1 MKNNKLISMLL
12 SVVIAFGLWL
22 YVITTVSPGYTD
34 TISDVPVRFEG
45 ETALNERGLMITD
58 GLDAFI
64 DLTLSGNRSDFI
76 KLTRENITVKVD
88 LTKVYD
94 PGIKALEYQIA
105 YPGDVPNNAFT
116 EESKYPD
123 KVVITVEKKVTK
135 PVDVEVIFSGSA
147 KDGYIAEVEEYVL
160 DYPTINITGPSSVV
174 QQIASAQINVDL
186 TDLTESIS
194 ENYRFLLCDE
204 AGEPVDVAM
213 ITTDVA
219 EVHLDVKIQRWKEI
233 PLELN
238 VTYGGG
244 ATVNNTVI
252 TVDPQ
257 TIRVSG
263 SEVLLEDIHEIVLG
277 SVDLSTLEEDLTQV
291 YTITLPEG
299 VNNMS
304 GKTEV
309 QVSIQFVGLTI
320 KEFEVSQIQVINVP
334 EGLEHD
340 LLNEVVK
347 VKLRGATNLINEL
360 KPEDIFLTVDLSGKE
375 IGSFTVKSSI
385 TIQGEK
391 YASIGAVGPH
401 SVSIALKEEVE
412 EPTEG

>member
-1 MKNNKLISMLL
+1 MKNNKLISVLL
-12 SVVIAFGLWL
+12 SIVIAFGLWL
-22 YVITTVSPGYTD
+22 YVITTVSPGYMD

-76 KLTRENITVKVD
+76 KLTRENITIRVD

-94 PGIKALEYQIA
+94 PGIKELDYQIV

-116 EESKYPD
+116 EENKYPD
-123 KVVITVEKKVTK
+123 KVTIVVEKKVTK
-135 PVDVEVIFSGSA
+135 PVDVQVVFTGSV
-147 KDGYIAEVEEYVL
+147 KDGYIAETEEFVL

-174 QQIASAQINVDL
+174 QQIESARINVDL

-194 ENYRFLLCDE
+194 ENYRFTLCDE
-204 AGEPVDVAM
+204 EGEPVDVEM

-233 PLELN
+233 PLRLN

-244 ATVNNTVI
+244 AMENNTLI
-252 TVDPQ
+252 TIDPL

-263 SEVLLEDIHEIVLG
+263 SELLLEDLNEIVLG
-277 SVDLSTLEEDLTQV
+277 SIDLSTLEENFSEV

-299 VNNMS
+299 VTNMS
-304 GKTEV
+304 GKTEA

-334 EGLEHD
+334 EGLEYD

-347 VKLRGATNLINEL
+347 VKLRGGTSLINQL
-360 KPEDIFLTVDLSGKE
+360 KSEDIVLTVDLSGKE
-375 IGSFTVKSSI
+375 VGSFTVKSAI
-385 TIQGEK
+385 TIKGDQ
-391 YASIGAVGPH
+391 YATVGAVGPH
-401 SVSIALKEEVE
+401 SISIALKEAEAE
-412 EPTEG
+412 ATEG